1 MRGPVLR
8 VSGISPHLST
18 RPGTLIAT
26 ILLLVPVILNPYEP
40 VICRSRY
47 PFY

>member
-1 MRGPVLR
+1 MSR

-18 RPGTLIAT
+18 CPRTLVAA
-26 ILLLVPVILNPYEP
+26 ILLLSCVILNPHEL
-40 VICRSRY
+40 VVCGSRY